1 MIHFRPPDCRLIQ
14 WFVLQFLVLGLVSG
28 QSLESA
34 GGGARSDYVLQPS
47 DLLRVQIFQEEDLM
61 REVRV
66 SQEYTIV
73 LPLIGSVDLRGK
85 TLRQTE
91 ETIRD
96 LYDRD
101 YIVNPQVNIMVLE
114 YVKRTVNVLGS
125 VNSPGPVLFPQEEE
139 LSLLDAISRA
149 GGFSRLADRK
159 HVKLSRT
166 TADGKTEAIEINAD
180 DLIKSGNTKSYTM
193 QKDDVL
199 YVPER
204 VF

>member
-1 MIHFRPPDCRLIQ
+1 
-14 WFVLQFLVLGLVSG
+14 
-28 QSLESA
+28 
-34 GGGARSDYVLQPS
+34 
-47 DLLRVQIFQEEDLM
+47 M